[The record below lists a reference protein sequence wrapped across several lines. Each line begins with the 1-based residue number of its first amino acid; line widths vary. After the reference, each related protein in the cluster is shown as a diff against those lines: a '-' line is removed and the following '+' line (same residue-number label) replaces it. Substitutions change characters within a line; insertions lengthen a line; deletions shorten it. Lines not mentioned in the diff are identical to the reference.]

1 MCMSDDQVSARA
13 RLAAELPP
21 VREMAAL
28 LGIDEDA
35 LRLELSDRSSAA
47 RAAYFRAKAETANR
61 LRRQEL
67 EFARLGSPLAVQL
80 TGEYLREMTSDEDF

>member
-1 MCMSDDQVSARA
+1 MSDDQVSAIA
-13 RLAAELPP
+13 RLAAELTP

-35 LRLELSDRSSAA
+35 LRLELSDRSPAA
-47 RAAYFRAKAETANR
+47 RAVYCRARAGTATR
-61 LRRQEL
+61 PRRQEL